1 MWERKAQTPDTER
14 RAELLID
21 VQRMSKIYNEGRE
34 NEVRALDDISL
45 QVSWGEFLCILGQSG
60 SGKST
65 LMNILGCLDIPT
77 YGSYHLNG
85 QPVSD
90 MKPSVLSGIRN
101 REIGFIFQ
109 GFNLIPAL
117 TALENVELPLI
128 YRGMPREERRRLAQE
143 ALVSVGLEKRMD
155 HRPGEMSGGQQQRVG
170 IARAFVAKPKVIFAD
185 EPTGNLDSTTSRQV
199 LYSMLEMAKSYGITF
214 VMVTH
219 EKELAYCGDRIV
231 TIKDGRVL
239 DNVLLGEDEKA
250 ENRRRLFGDVTSG
263 DIAEPE
269 TTVEEE
275 KKPAAKQAKAV
286 AAAVAEKVNQES
298 M

>member
-1 MWERKAQTPDTER
+1 MPINVNTNLRKAHIHGMINMLSAKDRVGRSES
-14 RAELLID
+14 ALLKLIHA
-21 VQRMSKIYNEGRE
+21 SKIYAKNGIC
-34 NEVRALDDISL
+34 ALNAVDLTVQDGDYIS
-45 QVSWGEFLCILGQSG
+45 VTGASG

-155 HRPGEMSGGQQQRVG
+155 HRPGEMSGGQQQRVA
-170 IARAFVAKPKVIFAD
+170 IARAVAAKPPIIMAD
-185 EPTGNLDSTTSRQV
+185 EPTGNLDSASGLDIMRKLTALNEQGTSIILITHDNHLAQ
-199 LYSMLEMAKSYGITF
+199 MAK
-214 VMVTH
+214 
-219 EKELAYCGDRIV
+219 RIV
-231 TIKDGRVL
+231 TIQDGRIISDTKGGSV
-239 DNVLLGEDEKA
+239 
-250 ENRRRLFGDVTSG
+250 
-263 DIAEPE
+263 
-269 TTVEEE
+269 
-275 KKPAAKQAKAV
+275 
-286 AAAVAEKVNQES
+286 
-298 M
+298 

>member
-45 QVSWGEFLCILGQSG
+45 QGSWGEFLCILGQSG

-155 HRPGEMSGGQQQRVG
+155 HRPGEMSGGQQQRVA
-170 IARAFVAKPKVIFAD
+170 IARAVAAKPPIIMAD
-185 EPTGNLDSTTSRQV
+185 EPGFCLR
-199 LYSMLEMAKSYGITF
+199 
-214 VMVTH
+214 
-219 EKELAYCGDRIV
+219 
-231 TIKDGRVL
+231 
-239 DNVLLGEDEKA
+239 
-250 ENRRRLFGDVTSG
+250 SG
-263 DIAEPE
+263 YYA
-269 TTVEEE
+269 
-275 KKPAAKQAKAV
+275 QADCT
-286 AAAVAEKVNQES
+286 Q
-298 M
+298 